1 MYSGSIAKVN
11 FSPTLYY
18 NDANAQAGVSCRL
31 NGVQV
36 LKLVKGGWTA
46 ESFGFAA
53 EEEGYDFADGTP
65 AGPDVPAPG
74 SPASEGG
81 EATAASDF

>member
-53 EEEGYDFADGTP
+53 EEEGFDFADGTP
-65 AGPDVPAPG
+65 APAGDAPAPG
-74 SPASEGG
+74 AEGG
-81 EATAASDF
+81 EAKAASDF